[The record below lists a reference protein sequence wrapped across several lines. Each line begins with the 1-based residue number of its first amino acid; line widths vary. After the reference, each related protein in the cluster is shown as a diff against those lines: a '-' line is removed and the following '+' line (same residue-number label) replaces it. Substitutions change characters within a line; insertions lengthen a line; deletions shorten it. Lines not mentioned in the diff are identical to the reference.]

1 MSRRTVHLP
10 LHLSRIVVEL
20 GVPAAPTTM
29 AMATFGGQTISMV
42 ERFDRASMD
51 IRHSVDVVIPWQ
63 RTEPV
68 MGIEAQAFLRDFHV
82 ACQAFV
88 LAR

>member
-1 MSRRTVHLP
+1 MNRRTVHLP

-20 GVPAAPTTM
+20 GVPAAPMT
-29 AMATFGGQTISMV
+29 MATFGGQTISMV

-51 IRHSVDVVIPWQ
+51 IRHSVDVAIPWQ